1 MHPPEILDDE
11 GIMPEEARAMKW
23 PRLRF
28 TVRRLMIAV
37 AILALSIRTITWV
50 GEMRTRSAEYEKRA
64 SKFGWMT
71 SHAGSGGTWSNRG
84 WVGIGENENTHRQDE
99 WACKLAEKY
108 WRLSDYPW
116 LPVEPDPP
124 PPARLDHPRSAID
137 IPDWKPCGCW
147 NRPNEP
153 PAWTFL
159 WTWRRW

>member
-1 MHPPEILDDE
+1 
-11 GIMPEEARAMKW
+11 MKW

-37 AILALSIRTITWV
+37 AILALSIRAIIWV
-50 GEMRTRSAEYEKRA
+50 GEMRTRSAEYAERA
-64 SKFGWMT
+64 SEFGT
-71 SHAGSGGTWSNRG
+71 STTRGGSGRIRSDGA
-84 WVGIGENENTHRQDE
+84 WVHISENENTHRQDE

-124 PPARLDHPRSAID
+124 PPARLDHPRHAFD
-137 IPDWKPCGCW
+137 IPDWKPCGCGS
-147 NRPNEP
+147 RLTSP

>member
-1 MHPPEILDDE
+1 
-11 GIMPEEARAMKW
+11 MKR

-37 AILALSIRTITWV
+37 AILALSIRAITWV
-50 GEMRTRSAEYEKRA
+50 GEMRTRSANYAERA
-64 SKFGWMT
+64 SRFGDMT
-71 SHAGSGGTWSNRG
+71 GRSGSAIIRSDGVRVS
-84 WVGIGENENTHRQDE
+84 IHDDENTRLQDE
-99 WACKLAEKY
+99 WACKLAERY

-124 PPARLDHPRSAID
+124 PPARLDHPRRAID